1 MEFVTG
7 GDLMFHIQ
15 KLKRFTTEQTRFYAG
30 ELLTGVGYT
39 VVS

>member
-15 KLKRFTTEQTRFYAG
+15 KLKRFTPELTSFYSG
-30 ELLTGVGYT
+30 T
-39 VVS
+39 V